1 MRRILRKRNHKGAES
16 STLGSDHSNYLSRS
30 FVMTTF
36 EIILSC
42 IGLVLCAIIA
52 GLVALVVFGIVCAMF
67 KKGVELDDFEKWE
80 EEQ

>member
-16 STLGSDHSNYLSRS
+16 SALGSDHCNYLSRS

-36 EIILSC
+36 EIILNC

-67 KKGVELDDFEKWE
+67 KKGVELDDLESWE
-80 EEQ
+80 EE